1 MEKRENQMRE
11 QADKNYET
19 TSDEDTQN
27 KEKSIKWSLTESV
40 SRKSKI
46 KSQLSSSADKR
57 R

>member
-1 MEKRENQMRE
+1 MRE